1 MNPIICT
8 LKVFM
13 TNEKQDQHHEK
24 LTSDIEKFNLDIL
37 SCYRMITLASY
48 NFKFVNKY
56 SRRHNLITHSE
67 KTNGIF

>member
-37 SCYRMITLASY
+37 SCYRTPT
-48 NFKFVNKY
+48 Y
-56 SRRHNLITHSE
+56 SLEWLH
-67 KTNGIF
+67 